1 MIRDQRLVSLIRQV
15 AFEEKK
21 RKVKNKDKEKRLKD
35 LCERY
40 CDIIQNLYISS
51 TSQTPSEEESHGMCE
66 NGTLS

>member
-15 AFEEKK
+15 AFEKK
-21 RKVKNKDKEKRLKD
+21 RKVKNKDKKKRLRD

-51 TSQTPSEEESHGMCE
+51 TSQTPSGEESHGMCG

>member
-15 AFEEKK
+15 AFEK
-21 RKVKNKDKEKRLKD
+21 RKVKNNKKKRLRD

-51 TSQTPSEEESHGMCE
+51 TSQTPSGEESHGMCG